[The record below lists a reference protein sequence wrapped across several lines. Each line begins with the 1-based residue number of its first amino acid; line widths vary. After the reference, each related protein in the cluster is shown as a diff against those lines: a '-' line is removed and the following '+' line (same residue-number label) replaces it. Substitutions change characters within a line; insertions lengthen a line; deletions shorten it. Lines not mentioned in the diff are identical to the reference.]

1 MQVEIE
7 RQKSE
12 FEAKMRNNEAESQYE
27 ILQLEKSSKSQK
39 DELESRLER
48 ALSELAELNDRTFLD
63 TGSQATEVDLDALI
77 DEKLKLQ
84 ARFEQA
90 AVDLS
95 EFETKCSK
103 LLDQKNNLEIVDTYL
118 RREIDV
124 LKAEVDQNR
133 GKVR

>member
-1 MQVEIE
+1 
-7 RQKSE
+7 
-12 FEAKMRNNEAESQYE
+12 MRNNEAESQYE